1 VKYYAAQTSTR
12 STLAKL
18 REIGVGLLYSTA
30 PKAPIKI
37 REGFSWCL
45 DNGAWSA
52 HTKGEPWDEAS
63 FVRGV
68 ELAGQGADWIMV
80 PDVVGDCAATLELAR
95 TWIPRLKGIAPL
107 YLAIQDGA
115 NGLDLPVGDIDGIAL
130 GGSTD
135 YKLRT
140 MEIWGAWA
148 RARGLKY
155 HVLRVNTPRRIAQAI
170 DAGADSADGSGIVQ
184 FPAAHNFRL
193 LRCALSQPAL
203 YPPRGELEIAGDML
217 EDAFRSGQVDR
228 IAISLPL

>member
-80 PDVVGDCAATLELAR
+80 R
-95 TWIPRLKGIAPL
+95 RL
-107 YLAIQDGA
+107 
-115 NGLDLPVGDIDGIAL
+115 
-130 GGSTD
+130 
-135 YKLRT
+135 
-140 MEIWGAWA
+140 
-148 RARGLKY
+148 
-155 HVLRVNTPRRIAQAI
+155 RR
-170 DAGADSADGSGIVQ
+170 D
-184 FPAAHNFRL
+184 P
-193 LRCALSQPAL
+193 
-203 YPPRGELEIAGDML
+203 
-217 EDAFRSGQVDR
+217 
-228 IAISLPL
+228 